1 MGIVITCIEY
11 SLLLCSLIIFI
22 LEGKNK
28 KERKIAGVLEVNV
41 SDGGK
46 LAFSVWIFSFL
57 SVTLFTVDYYIPFF
71 SNLSAYPTLEYFI
84 IVFIFSCFLIPG
96 YLCAHWKIIIKGNKV
111 IKYGI
116 FKKKCFNIC
125 DITEM
130 RQGWFGYKY
139 FINGKKIF
147 STNARYTDYSNAFE
161 SFIIKNSGCKVVS
174 VN

>member
-1 MGIVITCIEY
+1 M
-11 SLLLCSLIIFI
+11 
-22 LEGKNK
+22 
-28 KERKIAGVLEVNV
+28 
-41 SDGGK
+41 
-46 LAFSVWIFSFL
+46 
-57 SVTLFTVDYYIPFF
+57 
-71 SNLSAYPTLEYFI
+71 
-84 IVFIFSCFLIPG
+84 IPG

-147 STNARYTDYSNAFE
+147 STNARYNDYSNAFE